1 MRERAHGE
9 NWRGSLTL
17 TEPPFRSS
25 LRGGPYPRPHVAIG
39 TGQPQPSSH
48 SNSRP
53 RTGSLHCPPLRAH
66 SRAPLRAG
74 EEATP
79 PPPGAP
85 VNAPRARVWSWPL
98 VPHPT
103 CPSPTQ
109 RRARSRRLEWR
120 HPADGGGVGGRS
132 GSAQGPAPLPV
143 PLDGS
148 APGLAPEPGCP
159 PLGDGDSSPHVSTH
173 ARRIPTRDPPRPGLG
188 ARDPGNQP
196 AGTRVRGE
204 RARPRSGPST
214 ASHTRRRGAEHPR
227 PGPPQPPG
235 PASCHLRGPT
245 SAPLAPAPDRT
256 GAGCVRGRP
265 GHSPRSAAAAA
276 LASPPRRAPRCRR
289 ASARR
294 APPPAP
300 ERTGS
305 GSPSR
310 PAWPLHRAHAAASA
324 GPPACAG
331 PGSSP
336 AGGAMGPHRAPGT
349 APRQPARRAH
359 QPHTVPLLQDAAVTL

>member
-39 TGQPQPSSH
+39 TGQPQPSSR

-109 RRARSRRLEWR
+109 RRAPSRRLEWR

-173 ARRIPTRDPPRPGLG
+173 ARRIPTRD
-188 ARDPGNQP
+188 
-196 AGTRVRGE
+196 
-204 RARPRSGPST
+204 RPR
-214 ASHTRRRGAEHPR
+214 
-227 PGPPQPPG
+227 
-235 PASCHLRGPT
+235 
-245 SAPLAPAPDRT
+245 
-256 GAGCVRGRP
+256 
-265 GHSPRSAAAAA
+265 
-276 LASPPRRAPRCRR
+276 
-289 ASARR
+289 
-294 APPPAP
+294 
-300 ERTGS
+300 GS
-305 GSPSR
+305 G
-310 PAWPLHRAHAAASA
+310 
-324 GPPACAG
+324 
-331 PGSSP
+331 
-336 AGGAMGPHRAPGT
+336 
-349 APRQPARRAH
+349 PRQPARRDTCARGARPSPLGAEH
-359 QPHTVPLLQDAAVTL
+359 GLPHPAAGSRASAAGPPAAAWPRQLSPPRADFGAPRPRTGPHRSGLRPGAAGALTALRRRRRAARPAAEGRPLGALRPRPRSARAPAPPRGRRGHCTGPTPRPPPGPLRARDRGAALREARWDHTGLQGRRRVSQRGGRTSRTQCLCYKMQP